1 MKKISKYLGIVI
13 ILISCTSKEKLLVTD
28 IQPKTIN
35 QIKKMSLY
43 EYNNILP
50 LQTSSEKNIFYSNI
64 KPDNIRT
71 SRSTKPLGR
80 LIYIDKPVVLEYFDK
95 ENDNKFVYYHYR
107 NDSLISKVYL
117 IDNLLENNSGSKN
130 KSTITS
136 LEQLKNLLNS
146 SNIKYSEKDIYND
159 TTIQKKYN
167 LGSVVK
173 INGEKTF
180 LIDNKY
186 PAIVYITNKLFYIE
200 IIYNKLSNGQRYN
213 WMLEK

>member
-1 MKKISKYLGIVI
+1 MKKGSKYLGIVI
-13 ILISCTSKEKLLVTD
+13 ALISCTSEKELILTD

-80 LIYIDKPVVLEYFDK
+80 LVYIDEPKVLEYFDK
-95 ENDNKFVYYHYR
+95 KNHNKFVYYHYR

-117 IDNLLENNSGSKN
+117 VDNLLESNSGLKN

-136 LEQLKNLLNS
+136 LDQVKNLLSS
-146 SNIKYSEKDIYND
+146 SNIKYSEEDIYND
-159 TTIQKKYN
+159 AAIQKKYN
-167 LGSVVK
+167 IDSVVK

-186 PAIVYITNKLFYIE
+186 PAIVYSTNKLFYIE